1 MELVPVFFEFYC
13 DDAQFTFYSEFQFD
27 IEPKQ
32 GGCWRRRPT
41 TFVGDPELQVQH
53 TYWSCM
59 DHTTSSTTAKDEQF
73 KPTVM
78 QQMAFDSRI

>member
-1 MELVPVFFEFYC
+1 MSLCLLFFFYY
-13 DDAQFTFYSEFQFD
+13 DDAQFTFYSEFD

-41 TFVGDPELQVQH
+41 TFVGDPEFQVQH

-59 DHTTSSTTAKDEQF
+59 DHTTSSTNAKDEEF